1 MPVTFGDIEEAL
13 RVYLNGEL
21 DVSAYVSIPPE
32 RPDSF
37 VSIVR
42 NGGTKRDLITDSA
55 TVSFDAWGQVPS
67 EAHDLAQEVRAA
79 VHALPGQTIGQM
91 TVYRVQEFGGPA
103 NLPDPVSNQPRYTLT
118 LSIDVRALP

>member
-1 MPVTFGDIEEAL
+1 MAITFGDIEDAL

-21 DVSAYVSIPPE
+21 TVDAYVSIPPS

-42 NGGTKRDLITDSA
+42 NGGIKRDLVTDSA
-55 TVSFDAWGQVPS
+55 TVTFDAWAQTPS
-67 EAHDLAQEVRAA
+67 AAHDLAQEVRAA
-79 VHALPGQTIGQM
+79 VHDLPGSVIGQM